1 MRDCFIGSP
10 SKKKGSERFMLMLP
24 IEREIE
30 GDHKIF
36 KGFNFRQVIAFIV
49 IIVLSFIFWK
59 MTDDVIATI
68 LLDALPCGIAIVF
81 AWYNKYGL
89 RAEDALIKQIT
100 DKKYKNN
107 QRRYRTKNQY
117 FQMYS
122 SVYQEENTKKAN
134 EQKAKEKA
142 SKQNPKVKTPNKKK

>member
-1 MRDCFIGSP
+1 
-10 SKKKGSERFMLMLP
+10 MLILP

-36 KGFNFRQVIAFIV
+36 KGFNFRQVIAILV
-49 IIVLSFIFWK
+49 ILVLSFVFWNT
-59 MTDDVIATI
+59 TDDIFATI
-68 LLDALPCGIAIVF
+68 LLDAIPCGIAVVF
-81 AWYNKYGL
+81 GWYNKYGL

-122 SVYQEENTKKAN
+122 SVYQEENNRKAN
-134 EQKAKEKA
+134 EKKAKEKA
-142 SKQNPKVKTPNKKK
+142 AKAKPKKVPNKKNKEAE

>member
-1 MRDCFIGSP
+1 
-10 SKKKGSERFMLMLP
+10 MLILP
-24 IEREIE
+24 IEKEIE

-36 KGFNFRQVIAFIV
+36 KGFNFRQVIALLV
-49 IIVLSFIFWK
+49 ILVCSFVFWR
-59 MTDDVIATI
+59 MTDDVFATI
-68 LLDALPCGIAIVF
+68 LLDAIPCSLAIVF
-81 AWYNKYGL
+81 GWYNKYGL

-122 SVYQEENTKKAN
+122 SVYQTENAKKAR
-134 EQKAKEKA
+134 EKAEKEKAAKQKAKAKTKA
-142 SKQNPKVKTPNKKK
+142 PDKKKK

>member
-1 MRDCFIGSP
+1 
-10 SKKKGSERFMLMLP
+10 MLTLQ

-30 GDHKIF
+30 GDHKIY
-36 KGFNFRQVIAFIV
+36 KGLNLRQVFALLI

-59 MTDDVIATI
+59 MTDDVFATL
-68 LLDALPCGIAIVF
+68 LLDAVPCSVAIIF
-81 AWYNKYGL
+81 AWYKKYGL

-100 DKKYKNN
+100 DKKYKNA

-122 SVYQEENTKKAN
+122 SVYQEQNAKKAA
-134 EQKAKEKA
+134 EKKSKEKTA
-142 SKQNPKVKTPNKKK
+142 PSKQPNKKK